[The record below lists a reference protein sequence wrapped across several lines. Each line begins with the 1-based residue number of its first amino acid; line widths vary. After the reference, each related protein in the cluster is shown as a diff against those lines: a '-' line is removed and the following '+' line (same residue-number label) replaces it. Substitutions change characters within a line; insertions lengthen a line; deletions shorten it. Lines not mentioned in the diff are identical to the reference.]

1 MAGAGDLED
10 VAGAVVEDG
19 ADGAEGRAAGVDDGE
34 ADQVGVVEL
43 VVGERRQAVARG
55 VEAGALERL
64 GLLAGGDAG
73 EAGGEGAGDG
83 AGDPDAEAAAVLGE
97 ERRVAGDGRRVGA
110 EGLQPHLAL
119 HAEAAGDGADAG
131 EARIDPSRIRH
142 GRRLTPPAPRRRP
155 RPCRRGP
162 WRARAR
168 PCRAG
173 RPWGSSAPSSR

>member
-1 MAGAGDLED
+1 MRRAARSTVGTAARVKGRRRSGCAGPGDLED

-73 EAGGEGAGDG
+73 EARGEGAGDR
-83 AGDPDAEAAAVLGE
+83 AGDA
-97 ERRVAGDGRRVGA
+97 
-110 EGLQPHLAL
+110 
-119 HAEAAGDGADAG
+119 
-131 EARIDPSRIRH
+131 
-142 GRRLTPPAPRRRP
+142 
-155 RPCRRGP
+155 
-162 WRARAR
+162 
-168 PCRAG
+168 
-173 RPWGSSAPSSR
+173 